1 MTDLF
6 HELPT
11 QTRHSFA
18 AMNTANA
25 AEAVLIKSRIKE
37 KSVLSAAKKSIVVAR
52 APVKSYFLKE
62 SGYEALQLKS
72 LFHAFVTVFSLDRAQ
87 ATILEI
93 LNFAWATD
101 R

>member
-25 AEAVLIKSRIKE
+25 AEALLIKSRIKE
-37 KSVLSAAKKSIVVAR
+37 KKCTFGSEKIDSCLTSAS
-52 APVKSYFLKE
+52 
-62 SGYEALQLKS
+62 
-72 LFHAFVTVFSLDRAQ
+72 
-87 ATILEI
+87 
-93 LNFAWATD
+93 
-101 R
+101 

>member
-25 AEAVLIKSRIKE
+25 AEALLIKSRIKE
-37 KSVLSAAKKSIVVAR
+37 KRSVLSAAKKSIVVAR

-93 LNFAWATD
+93 LNFA
-101 R
+101 